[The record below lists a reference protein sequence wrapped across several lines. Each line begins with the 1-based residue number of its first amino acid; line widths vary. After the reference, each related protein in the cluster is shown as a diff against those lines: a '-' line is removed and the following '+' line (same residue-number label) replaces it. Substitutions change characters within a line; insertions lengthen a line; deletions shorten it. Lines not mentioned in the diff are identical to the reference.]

1 LPATYLAQGFGYN
14 PASQI
19 TQETRD
25 NDAFAYTGMVT
36 VNRAYAVNGLN
47 QYTSAGPATFTYDAN
62 GNLTS
67 DGTNGYTYDVENRLV
82 MAVGG
87 GVTANLTYDPLGRMF
102 QVDKGTSATTT
113 RFVYDGDNLAAE
125 YNGSNAMTKR
135 YYFGPGED
143 EPILEDTGGAL
154 NCSGTRFLHANQQG
168 SIVALA
174 DCWGNRTN
182 IDSYDEYG
190 IPGSANTG
198 RFQYTGQ
205 MWLGELGMY
214 YYKNRIYSPTLG
226 RFLQTDPIGYEGGVN
241 LYAYVRGDPVNNADT
256 SGLRGVTDGEERM
269 AENLG
274 ISLPFY
280 YRIYPFSDSLMGRF
294 GANATTFPYE
304 MDFTKSRFRPDFSS
318 SSLTDKSLFYHEL
331 FHLFQIGYGIKSW
344 GMQALG
350 QVTKSV
356 DYGWKDGRPWGQQ
369 NFEAQAEA
377 FGNCAGS
384 GSGCGRLEGQSISGD
399 GATLSYKKGTFTLT
413 RSVLGSRI
421 PQRTSFKAPVNNDRD
436 PQAERN

>member
-1 LPATYLAQGFGYN
+1 
-14 PASQI
+14 
-19 TQETRD
+19 
-25 NDAFAYTGMVT
+25 
-36 VNRAYAVNGLN
+36 
-47 QYTSAGPATFTYDAN
+47 
-62 GNLTS
+62 
-67 DGTNGYTYDVENRLV
+67 
-82 MAVGG
+82 
-87 GVTANLTYDPLGRMF
+87 
-102 QVDKGTSATTT
+102 
-113 RFVYDGDNLAAE
+113 
-125 YNGSNAMTKR
+125 
-135 YYFGPGED
+135 
-143 EPILEDTGGAL
+143 
-154 NCSGTRFLHANQQG
+154 
-168 SIVALA
+168 
-174 DCWGNRTN
+174 
-182 IDSYDEYG
+182 
-190 IPGSANTG
+190 
-198 RFQYTGQ
+198 

-241 LYAYVRGDPVNNADT
+241 LYAYVGGDPVNNADT